1 MLRCIVL
8 ILCGLMLPPVVASG
22 QPETVRPAV
31 VAGFW
36 YPGDKAQLG
45 TYVDA
50 LLNGENHA
58 DGTPG
63 QVCALIA
70 PHAAYRYSGAVAGDA
85 YRLVRGRKFNRV
97 LLLGPSHHAGFHG
110 LSIAD
115 VTRYE
120 TPLGGI
126 PLDLVAIKR
135 LRASSLV
142 TADPT
147 AHRQEHSLEMQLPL
161 LQRALQPGW
170 KLVPV
175 LVGQLLQED
184 YPAAAVLLRP
194 LLDDNTLVVV
204 SSDFTH
210 YGPRFGYLPFPDDED
225 TAARL
230 EALDSGSLGYILDKN
245 PQGFLDYK
253 HRTGTTICGYQ
264 PVTLLLHLL
273 PADCMG
279 ELVTYATSG
288 QLTGDFENSVSYM
301 SIIFRTPEDDATR
314 KDPPEPVELSD
325 KDMQLLHKLASAAV
339 QMAARN
345 QDEGTMQYLMQIQ
358 KDIPPEL
365 EMPAA
370 VYVTLMKSGELRGCI
385 GSSRPIYP
393 LYQAVV
399 SSGLHAASRD
409 HRFRPV
415 QPDELE
421 GMDIEISVMSNPES
435 VDSYLDFVLGEE
447 GIILEKDGH
456 TALFLPEV
464 PVKYHWNRE
473 QMLSQ
478 LAMKAGLSEDAW
490 KEGAR
495 FKIFRTR
502 KFSAP
507 YEVPEY

>member
-1 MLRCIVL
+1 
-8 ILCGLMLPPVVASG
+8 
-22 QPETVRPAV
+22 
-31 VAGFW
+31 
-36 YPGDKAQLG
+36 
-45 TYVDA
+45 
-50 LLNGENHA
+50 
-58 DGTPG
+58 
-63 QVCALIA
+63 
-70 PHAAYRYSGAVAGDA
+70 
-85 YRLVRGRKFNRV
+85 
-97 LLLGPSHHAGFHG
+97 
-110 LSIAD
+110 
-115 VTRYE
+115 
-120 TPLGGI
+120 
-126 PLDLVAIKR
+126 
-135 LRASSLV
+135 
-142 TADPT
+142 
-147 AHRQEHSLEMQLPL
+147 
-161 LQRALQPGW
+161 
-170 KLVPV
+170 
-175 LVGQLLQED
+175 
-184 YPAAAVLLRP
+184 
-194 LLDDNTLVVV
+194 
-204 SSDFTH
+204 
-210 YGPRFGYLPFPDDED
+210 
-225 TAARL
+225 
-230 EALDSGSLGYILDKN
+230 
-245 PQGFLDYK
+245 
-253 HRTGTTICGYQ
+253 
-264 PVTLLLHLL
+264 
-273 PADCMG
+273 
-279 ELVTYATSG
+279 
-288 QLTGDFENSVSYM
+288 
-301 SIIFRTPEDDATR
+301 
-314 KDPPEPVELSD
+314 
-325 KDMQLLHKLASAAV
+325 
-339 QMAARN
+339 
-345 QDEGTMQYLMQIQ
+345 MQYLMQIQ

-473 QMLSQ
+473 QMLNQ